1 MENNIKNIDLI
12 KLILH
17 SKLKIPSDRSE
28 IFYEQVKMHDAENLE
43 KLYPNLKTFCVAP
56 FIHLS
61 TKTDGS
67 IKTCCRALP
76 GSGFSNIKNESL
88 RESWNNKKIK
98 KIRLDLLNGIRN
110 KNCQPCWHDE
120 DKNVYSLREKINT
133 VPSRQ
138 ESAIAAIKTMH
149 DDGHIETNPTWLE
162 LKTSNVCNLKCRMCH
177 PMDST
182 SWSQDFDKIKHIHE
196 DQWQNHIQKL
206 YFKKDGQIDV
216 YDENFYNDLKNAIP
230 NLKEVHFAGGEVLY
244 DENHYR
250 ILDMLLPYAKNI
262 HLGYATNMT
271 ILKFKNYNVVDY
283 WKNFKKVELACSID
297 GPKKLSEYI
306 RSGSNADNVEE
317 NIKILLDYKNIK
329 IIGKLT
335 VSALNIFYIPE
346 ALEWFNDMN
355 VHRTDLHFVTFPKF
369 LDCSIWKDKPR
380 LLITNKLFD
389 YKEKVSNQKSY
400 ERKRIPLTVGAA
412 YNFFTSKETYDK
424 DLWNKFIEYNKIL
437 DQSRNQSYKDFD
449 FLREYMT

>member
-1 MENNIKNIDLI
+1 
-12 KLILH
+12 
-17 SKLKIPSDRSE
+17 
-28 IFYEQVKMHDAENLE
+28 
-43 KLYPNLKTFCVAP
+43 
-56 FIHLS
+56 
-61 TKTDGS
+61 
-67 IKTCCRALP
+67 
-76 GSGFSNIKNESL
+76 
-88 RESWNNKKIK
+88 
-98 KIRLDLLNGIRN
+98 
-110 KNCQPCWHDE
+110 
-120 DKNVYSLREKINT
+120 
-133 VPSRQ
+133 
-138 ESAIAAIKTMH
+138 
-149 DDGHIETNPTWLE
+149 
-162 LKTSNVCNLKCRMCH
+162 
-177 PMDST
+177 
-182 SWSQDFDKIKHIHE
+182 
-196 DQWQNHIQKL
+196 
-206 YFKKDGQIDV
+206 
-216 YDENFYNDLKNAIP
+216 
-230 NLKEVHFAGGEVLY
+230 
-244 DENHYR
+244 
-250 ILDMLLPYAKNI
+250 
-262 HLGYATNMT
+262 
-271 ILKFKNYNVVDY
+271 
-283 WKNFKKVELACSID
+283 LACSID